1 MNAYGAH
8 CFWVL
13 LHGTCPWIDRRV
25 DLLKSDYEKKKLCVK
40 NSNHKTVPLAII
52 ILQNLAEIWQKI
64 SNYH

>member
-1 MNAYGAH
+1 
-8 CFWVL
+8 

-52 ILQNLAEIWQKI
+52 ILQNLAEIWQKFGRKYQI
-64 SNYH
+64 IIDRKG